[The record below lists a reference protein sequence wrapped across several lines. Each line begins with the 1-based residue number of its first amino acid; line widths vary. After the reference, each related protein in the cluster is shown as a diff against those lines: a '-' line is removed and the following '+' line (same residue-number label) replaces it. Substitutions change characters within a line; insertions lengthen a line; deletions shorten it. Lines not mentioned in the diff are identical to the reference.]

1 LRYRRRVS
9 AVADS
14 TRSADAEAPLAERD
28 RIAALDV
35 LRGVALLGIF
45 IMNMPGFSHSV
56 FALPAPPT
64 TALDAVVAALRD
76 LFFAGK
82 FNLLFGVVFGIGFAL
97 QLARIG
103 DGERALA
110 AQRGVAPRRY
120 RAVRIYLRRLAFLAV
135 VAGVHASLL
144 WPGDV
149 LVVYAVLGVVLL
161 ALRRLDDRV
170 FALLIAACLVFPA
183 LAEATVATAVSPTT
197 ETLVAFQVEE
207 LELSNDR
214 AYGHGTFLDAVRET
228 ARVFAWTTSSPF
240 GLYWYLAFC
249 VQMATGIFAG
259 YVVGRRGWLQRLATS
274 PPPPRLVTA
283 ALVVALAG
291 NAIALVGA
299 EAIVPALAGGPAVFA
314 TALARTLGRAA
325 LAALYAI
332 AVVRFVGTGTP
343 ARWLRPLQLAGRMPL
358 TNYLLQTLLASF
370 CFYGWGLGWWGRSGA
385 AFDTALAI
393 ALFVCVQLPLS
404 ALWLARH
411 RSGPLESLW
420 RFFTY
425 GAR

>member
-1 LRYRRRVS
+1 VS

-14 TRSADAEAPLAERD
+14 TRRAEAEAPLAESD

-56 FALPAPPT
+56 FAPPPPPA

-82 FNLLFGVVFGIGFAL
+82 FNLLFGFAFGLGFAT
-97 QLARIG
+97 QMARL
-103 DGERALA
+103 DRAERAFA
-110 AQRGVAPRRY
+110 EQHGAPPRRH
-120 RAVRIYLRRLAFLAV
+120 RATRVYLRRLAFLAV
-135 VAGVHASLL
+135 VAGVHATLL

-149 LVVYAVLGVVLL
+149 LVVYTVLGLVLL
-161 ALRRLDDRV
+161 ALRRLDDRA
-170 FALLIAACLVFPA
+170 FALLIAACLLFPA
-183 LAEATVATAVSPTT
+183 LAETTLATAVSPAT
-197 ETLVAFQVEE
+197 ETLAAFQ
-207 LELSNDR
+207 LEALEASNDR
-214 AYGHGTFLDAVRET
+214 AFGHGTFVDAVRET

-259 YVVGRRGWLQRLATS
+259 FVAGRRGWLQRFAHA
-274 PPPPRLVTA
+274 PPPPRVVATA
-283 ALVVALAG
+283 IAFALAG

-299 EAIVPALAGGPAVFA
+299 EAIVPALAGAPAVFA
-314 TALARTLGRAA
+314 SALARTLGRAA

-332 AVVRFVGTGTP
+332 AVVRLVETTSAP
-343 ARWLRPLQLAGRMPL
+343 PPWLRPLQLAGRMPL
-358 TNYLLQTLLASF
+358 TNYLLQTLLATF
-370 CFYGWGLGWWGRSGA
+370 CFYVWGLGWWGRAGA
-385 AFDTALAI
+385 AFEMALAI
-393 ALFVCVQLPLS
+393 ALFVAVQLPLS
-404 ALWLARH
+404 VAWLKRH
-411 RSGPLESLW
+411 RAGPLESLW